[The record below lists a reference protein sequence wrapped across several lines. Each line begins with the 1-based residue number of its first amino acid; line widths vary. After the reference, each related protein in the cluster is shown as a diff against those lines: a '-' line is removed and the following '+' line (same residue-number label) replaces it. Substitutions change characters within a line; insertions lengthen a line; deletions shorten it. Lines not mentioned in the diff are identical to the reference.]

1 MFWTFNADDCVVLCT
16 RIILMCIVSLL
27 KGYNKSYL
35 MLKSQVDISTEN
47 HELQQFNYQAQSL
60 NKRSLVLIL
69 GTT

>member
-1 MFWTFNADDCVVLCT
+1 
-16 RIILMCIVSLL
+16 MCIVSLL

-47 HELQQFNYQAQSL
+47 HELQQFIYQAQSL

-69 GTT
+69 GTILKVIKFLV

>member
-1 MFWTFNADDCVVLCT
+1 
-16 RIILMCIVSLL
+16 MCIVSLL

-60 NKRSLVLIL
+60 NKKSLVLIL
-69 GTT
+69 GTI